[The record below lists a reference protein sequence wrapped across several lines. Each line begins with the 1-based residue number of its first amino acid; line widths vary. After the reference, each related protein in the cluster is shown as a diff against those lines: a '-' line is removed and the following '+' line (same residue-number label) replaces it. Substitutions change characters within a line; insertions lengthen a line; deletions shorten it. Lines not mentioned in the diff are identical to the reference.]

1 LKHWSDNL
9 DLAKHRAQTL
19 QKHLNMLL
27 SRQSN
32 ELSEYLEL
40 GKLKQRFDLKKLPV
54 WGNQI
59 DSSEVN
65 FEWPTH
71 QDVELMSPDVGLKAI

>member
-1 LKHWSDNL
+1 
-9 DLAKHRAQTL
+9 
-19 QKHLNMLL
+19 MLL